1 HKKLVE
7 GEPAELTSRTRI
19 TPEQVLAIGLPD
31 LAAEVLPGAV
41 EDEAATGGAATRAAL
56 PPSMRLD
63 IVTVVDHMLVDDRDR
78 KVAHRTLAHVTDNLR
93 ALGVVDEHGRQVAGE
108 AIGKLHGLGGLF
120 VWYAL
125 MNHTFEAVEARA
137 LCEFLVDH
145 DAVQRVL

>member
-1 HKKLVE
+1 GRTPDEAKIKKAVYARARSDAQRSGGLVYDVDDHKKLVE

-63 IVTVVDHMLVDDRDR
+63 IVTMVDHMLVDDRDR
-78 KVAHRTLAHVTDNLR
+78 KVA
-93 ALGVVDEHGRQVAGE
+93 
-108 AIGKLHGLGGLF
+108 
-120 VWYAL
+120 
-125 MNHTFEAVEARA
+125 
-137 LCEFLVDH
+137 
-145 DAVQRVL
+145 